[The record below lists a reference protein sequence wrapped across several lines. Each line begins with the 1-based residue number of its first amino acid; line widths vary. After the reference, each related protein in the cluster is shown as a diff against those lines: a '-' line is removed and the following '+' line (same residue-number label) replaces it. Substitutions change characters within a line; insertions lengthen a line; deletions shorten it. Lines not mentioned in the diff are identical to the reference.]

1 MVITKITKQKK
12 SSKRFNL
19 YVDDE
24 FACGLGVDTVAK
36 YGLSAGDKISK
47 KTLDELLGFDEYI
60 YAKKISYDLLS
71 FRLRS
76 VKEIRDKLRA
86 KKISPKMIDKA
97 ISHLSDLNFLN
108 DEEFA
113 KQFIIGKTASKPLGK
128 NLIRQKL
135 IQFGISGEIIDKTM
149 EEYYEEKQEKD
160 YAGKIF
166 QKYSRRLKKG
176 ENLKNKVKSFGYLA
190 RKGFNFDII
199 NEIIR
204 ENIK

>member
-1 MVITKITKQKK
+1 MLITKITKQKK

-24 FACGLGVDTVAK
+24 FACGLGVDTIAK

-76 VKEIRDKLRA
+76 TKEIRDKLRF
-86 KKISPKMIDKA
+86 KKISPKIIDRT
-97 ISHLSDLNFLN
+97 ISHLSELNFLN

-113 KQFIIGKTASKPLGK
+113 KQYILAKTASKPLGK
-128 NLIRQKL
+128 NLIKQKL
-135 IQFGISGEIIDKTM
+135 IQFGISE
-149 EEYYEEKQEKD
+149 
-160 YAGKIF
+160 
-166 QKYSRRLKKG
+166 
-176 ENLKNKVKSFGYLA
+176 
-190 RKGFNFDII
+190 
-199 NEIIR
+199 
-204 ENIK
+204 